1 MTDFLKA
8 SKESNRDLAI
18 EAKLDKLANAAI
30 KSTHK
35 EKMIKYKP
43 KVNQPIVQSSS
54 YTSELDKRDYVL
66 DAKADKIALANIP
79 DPLGFR
85 QTQSFKSPVTEEMI
99 AEAQAESQKIVP
111 IVINGRNYKFNPSS
125 LPPPDLEPLPVLR
138 NIGSDA
144 DITNAVRDKQQS
156 VAQIQRLNE
165 EIKQLNND
173 EIFLDNEYNENHPN
187 FQTLEARLQTMT
199 RTEIASEFRIVSG
212 ANKNKSKQVIIKYIL
227 DHNKGNPDEYHKN
240 KAAIESH
247 RQKLFSELADNESNI
262 GEIDRFIEQEAII
275 RKENDAAV
283 RAVEKVNREKLA
295 TYAQDLEAM
304 NRGKLTV
311 EQMPNESL
319 EDYRQR
325 LIDTGNTPLTDE
337 EIKDSANLTN
347 TLKAK
352 QNLSQLIN
360 NKGKV
365 ETAVK
370 MLSDDER
377 YLLNKEFSRIKKIF
391 IDNYG
396 TNNKDVTEQDI
407 VDLVHDVL
415 NTPLV
420 KSNMNTALVPATAQP
435 PIIIRAAPVDY
446 SSLNA
451 MDGLKRFAEVN
462 GVPLAGVRTIPA
474 IVKQIENIIRGR
486 TGGMPNELPIELI
499 HKIPKGTREKLR
511 DEGYLQNYGGGGGGG
526 SSAEA
531 TGSGLKSGIPEYPKF
546 IKFGKVMIS
555 PDKLYFK
562 NMLLIRNPHGHALTG
577 IPNTKVSDVMVSILM
592 KCLEGQKISKSELNL
607 LSQHE
612 RHLYDNLMWMSGGHK
627 IHEHTIMESAKEM
640 KHRLSLIEGELD
652 AGNNSELIKKE
663 LHHLL
668 HRMARSGLISVSNA
682 ASYYKEMKMHYF
694 PQNKK

>member
-43 KVNQPIVQSSS
+43 KVNQPIVKSSS

-138 NIGSDA
+138 GIASDA
-144 DITNAVRDKQQS
+144 DITNAVQNKQQS

-165 EIKQLNND
+165 EIRQLNED
-173 EIFLDNEYNENHPN
+173 ENLIDNQYNVQHPIY
-187 FQTLEARLQTMT
+187 QAEEARLRNMT
-199 RTEIASEFRIVSG
+199 KAQIVAESRKSSISAKLSKNEIIMKILYGTEGDPKI
-212 ANKNKSKQVIIKYIL
+212 
-227 DHNKGNPDEYHKN
+227 YHEDK
-240 KAAIESH
+240 KKITDRRAL
-247 RQKLFSELADNESNI
+247 LFSELADHESNI
-262 GEIDRFIEQEAII
+262 GEIDRFIEQEAID

-283 RAVEKVNREKLA
+283 RAVEKVNREKLT

-435 PIIIRAAPVDY
+435 PIIVRAAPVDY

-451 MDGLKRFAEVN
+451 IDGLKRFAEVN

-526 SSAEA
+526 GSSAEA

-562 NMLLIRNPHGHALTG
+562 NMLLIRNPHGRALTG

-668 HRMARSGLISVSNA
+668 HRMARSGLISISNA